1 MVVTGASGFVGRA
14 LMQRLRADGRPVRA
28 VVKARGDGC
37 DHAVAVGAIDG
48 QTTWAPALAGCDV
61 VVHLAARVHVMREE
75 ANDPLAAFRAVNVD
89 GTVRLAHEAIRAG
102 VRRLVFVSSV
112 KIHGDASGAIP
123 FTETA
128 PSAPADAYSISK
140 WEAEQELARIAEA
153 TGLEVVVL
161 RPPLVYGPG
170 VAGNFRRLLDTVRR
184 GLPMPLGAVH
194 NRRSLLYVENLA
206 DALVTCADHPAAAGR
221 AFLVCDGTSVS
232 TPELIRRCAG
242 ALGVVPNLWSVPV
255 PILWLAG
262 TMTRR
267 AAAIGRLTGSLEVDD
282 AAIRTVLGW
291 RPRVAMDDALASTA
305 KAYLAGRCSAL
316 SAGLER

>member
-1 MVVTGASGFVGRA
+1 MPAAMSSFTSPRA
-14 LMQRLRADGRPVRA
+14 CTSCARRPT
-28 VVKARGDGC
+28 
-37 DHAVAVGAIDG
+37 I
-48 QTTWAPALAGCDV
+48 
-61 VVHLAARVHVMREE
+61 
-75 ANDPLAAFRAVNVD
+75 PLLAFRAVNVD

-291 RPRVAMDDALASTA
+291 RPRVAMDDALAITA